1 MKICIVHNDYGRR
14 SGEEVVVDSL
24 RKVLRDNGHEVI
36 DFTRTSADIME
47 SGIGKAKAFFTGVY
61 NWSTKFE
68 FHRLLRAQRPD
79 LVHVHN
85 VFPLISPSV
94 LGECRRAGIPL

>member
-1 MKICIVHNDYGRR
+1 MKICIVHNEYGRR

-24 RKVLRDNGHEVI
+24 RNVLREHGNEVV

-47 SGIGKAKAFFTGVY
+47 SAAGKAKAFFTGVY

-68 FHRLLRAQRPD
+68 FRRLLRSQRPD

-85 VFPLISPSV
+85 VYPLISPSV
-94 LGECRRAGIPL
+94 LGECRRVGIPL